1 MKCLT
6 ATLLLTAFVTASPHK
21 PLDARNEVARRQ
33 SAEACS
39 IGYCTQNGGTTGG
52 SGGETVTVKDVDS
65 LVNAAKQDGPLTIIV
80 SGAISGSAKVRV
92 ASNKTIYGEAGS
104 SLTGVGFYIRRT
116 NNVIVRNLKIA
127 KVEAKNGD
135 AIGIDGSSNV
145 WVDHCDLSGDLS
157 RGKDDYDG
165 LVDISHGSQW
175 ITVSNTY
182 FHDHWKA
189 SLIGHS
195 DSNAKEDQGSL
206 HITYAGNH
214 FYNTY
219 SRAPLIRFGTVHII
233 NTFWDSL
240 ISSGVNCR
248 MGAQV
253 LIQSSAFKNSS
264 QNAVFFADSKETG
277 YAVLDDVDLGGSR
290 NSVPVGTLTVSALP
304 YAPIK
309 ALGSATIPSAIPST
323 AGQKL

>member
-1 MKCLT
+1 MKFAAFISL
-6 ATLLLTAFVTASPHK
+6 ATFATASQRSL
-21 PLDARNEVARRQ
+21 LDKRNEVARRKA
-33 SAEACS
+33 SEACS

-52 SGGETVTVKDVDS
+52 VGGETVTVTDVDS
-65 LVNAAKQDGPLTIIV
+65 LVNAAEQDGPLTIIV
-80 SGAISGSAKVRV
+80 SGAITGAAKVRV
-92 ASNKTIYGEAGS
+92 SANKTIYGEEGS

-116 NNVIVRNLKIA
+116 SNVIVRNMKIA
-127 KVEAKNGD
+127 KVEAENGD

-145 WVDHCDLSGDLS
+145 WIDHCDLSSDLNHD
-157 RGKDDYDG
+157 KDYYDG
-165 LVDISHGSQW
+165 LVDITHASEW

-195 DSNAKEDQGSL
+195 DNNADEDQGTL
-206 HITYAGNH
+206 HVTYAGNH

-219 SRAPLIRFGTVHII
+219 SRTPSVRFGTLHII
-233 NTFWDSL
+233 NTFWDTL

-264 QNAVFFADSKETG
+264 EKAVFFADSDETG
-277 YAVLDDVDLGGSR
+277 YAILQDVDLGGSE
-290 NSVPVGTLTVSALP
+290 NTVPAGTLTANSLP
-304 YAPIK
+304 YDPIQ
-309 ALGSATIPSAIPST
+309 ALGSAAVAGSIPNS